1 LLVHLLFAHFLQNF
15 APPAWVEHLLHLRK
29 TGLLQLLGH
38 AANALTELANEVIL
52 PTHQQQGQRRWN
64 AYGPLPFRRLP
75 YQGYQGIEAIINK
88 KDAT

>member
-38 AANALTELANEVIL
+38 AANALTGGHPSYAPAARAASPECLC
-52 PTHQQQGQRRWN
+52 
-64 AYGPLPFRRLP
+64 PLPFRRLP